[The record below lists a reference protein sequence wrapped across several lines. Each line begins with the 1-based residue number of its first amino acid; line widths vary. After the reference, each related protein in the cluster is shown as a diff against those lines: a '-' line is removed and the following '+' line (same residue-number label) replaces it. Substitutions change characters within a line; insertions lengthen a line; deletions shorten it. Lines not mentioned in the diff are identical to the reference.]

1 MSQDLLNFL
10 FIGATF
16 GLYIFIA
23 VTSRAS
29 STKEYYTAGGG
40 VSPFANGM
48 ATAADWMS
56 AATFISMAG
65 TVAISGYDA
74 SRFLMG
80 WTGGFVL
87 LTVLMVPY
95 LRKFNK
101 PTVPDFI
108 GDRYYSRTARGVA
121 VVCAIFIC
129 MTYIMGQMRGVGV
142 VFSQL
147 FGIEIQSGVLV
158 GASIVFIYAGLGG
171 MKGITYTQVAQY
183 CVMAFSYTIPAI
195 FIAIALTNNFIPQL
209 GLIGDFTAEGA
220 KVPFLEKLNNI
231 NTELGFSEFTA
242 GKLDTVNMFCITA
255 ALMCGTAGL
264 PHVIVRFFTVKNV
277 ASVRKSACWT
287 LAFIAVIYLTAPTI
301 GSFARVN
308 LITTLHESSYEK
320 APYWFKDFEETG
332 QMAWVDK
339 NGDGKIQYFGPGK
352 SELNSNSVFIGKG
365 PLYPADD
372 APESQRFG
380 SLGQRLIANKAD
392 MTNPNELWFGND
404 IMVMA
409 NPHMAGLP
417 KWVIALLMAGCIAAA
432 LSTAAG
438 LLLVLSTSIS
448 HDLMKKI
455 VKPTLSDKEEVN
467 YARAASFVALA
478 VAAYFGIN
486 PPSAFIAKTVAFAFG
501 LAASSFFPTL
511 LIGIFFKRINKQGA
525 IWGMLAGIVF
535 TISYIVYFQFLGGTA
550 DQYLWGITPEG
561 IGFIGMLI
569 NFLVAFT
576 VSYLTPA
583 PPAEIQRMVESIH
596 LPGPTRALT
605 GEEAEERQA
614 GVGGEGI

>member
-1 MSQDLLNFL
+1 MTQDHWNFL
-10 FIGATF
+10 FIGLSFAV
-16 GLYIFIA
+16 YIGIA
-23 VTSRAS
+23 LKSRAA

-65 TVAISGYDA
+65 TVAIAGYDA

-87 LTVLMVPY
+87 LTVLMVPF
-95 LRKFNK
+95 LRKFGK
-101 PTVPDFI
+101 ATVPDFV
-108 GDRYYSRTARGVA
+108 GDRYYSRLARGVA
-121 VVCAIFIC
+121 VICAIFIC

-147 FGIEIQSGVLV
+147 FGIGIPAGVLI
-158 GASIVFIYAGLGG
+158 GAGIVFFYAGLGG

-183 CVMAFSYTIPAI
+183 CVMAFAYTIPAV
-195 FIAIALTNNFIPQL
+195 FIAMALTGNVIPQL
-209 GLIGDFTAEGA
+209 GLIGNYTAGDQA
-220 KVPFLEKLNNI
+220 VPFLEKLNNI
-231 NTELGFSEFTA
+231 NHELGFAEYTE
-242 GKLDTVNMFCITA
+242 GKLKTIDMFCITA

-264 PHVIVRFFTVKNV
+264 PHVIVRFFTVKDV
-277 ASVRKSACWT
+277 KSVRKSACWT

-301 GSFARVN
+301 GAFSRVN
-308 LITTLHESSYEK
+308 LIEKLNNTSYQE
-320 APYWFKDFEETG
+320 APAWFKDFEKTG

-339 NGDGKIQYFGPGK
+339 NNDGIIQYFGPAK
-352 SELNSNSVFIGKG
+352 SEEGTSSPFIGKA
-365 PLYPADD
+365 PEYPPVGS
-372 APESQRFG
+372 PESQLVG
-380 SLGQRLIANKAD
+380 VHGERLLKNKTD
-392 MTNPNELWFGND
+392 NTNPNELWFGND

-417 KWVIALLMAGCIAAA
+417 MWVIGLLMAGCIAAA

-455 VKPTLSDKEEVN
+455 VKPDLSDKEEVN
-467 YARAASFVALA
+467 YARIAAFAALA
-478 VAAYFGIN
+478 VAAWFGIN

-511 LIGIFFKRINKQGA
+511 LMGIFFKRVNKEGA
-525 IWGMLAGIVF
+525 IAGMIAGITF
-535 TISYIVYFQFLGGTA
+535 TAGYIIYFQFLNDRGTPLLF
-550 DQYLWGITPEG
+550 DISPEG
-561 IGFIGMLI
+561 IGSIGMLL
-569 NFLVAFT
+569 NFVVAFV
-576 VSYLTPA
+576 VSAFTPA
-583 PPAEIQRMVESIH
+583 PPQDVQEMVENIR
-596 LPGPTRALT
+596 LPNTDDDEDLPIAH
-605 GEEAEERQA
+605 
-614 GVGGEGI
+614 

>member
-1 MSQDLLNFL
+1 MDQETLNFI
-10 FIGATF
+10 FIGLSFA
-16 GLYIFIA
+16 LYIVIA
-23 VTSRAS
+23 LRSRAG

-101 PTVPDFI
+101 ATVPDFI
-108 GDRYYSRTARGVA
+108 GDRYYSKLARGVA

-147 FGIEIQSGVLV
+147 FGIGIPAGVLA
-158 GASIVFIYAGLGG
+158 GSAIVFVYAGLGG

-183 CVMAFSYTIPAI
+183 CVMAFAYTIPAI
-195 FIAIALTNNFIPQL
+195 FIAMALTGNVIPQL
-209 GLIGDFTAEGA
+209 GLIGNYTAGEEA
-220 KVPFLEKLNNI
+220 VPFLQKLNAI
-231 NTELGFSEFTA
+231 NAELGFAEYTS
-242 GKLDTVNMFCITA
+242 GKLSTMNMFCITA

-264 PHVIVRFFTVKNV
+264 PHVIVRFFTVKDV
-277 ASVRKSACWT
+277 QSVRKSACWT
-287 LAFIAVIYLTAPTI
+287 LLFIAVVYLTAPTI
-301 GSFARVN
+301 GAFSRVN
-308 LITTLHESSYEK
+308 LIEKLHDTSYAEV
-320 APYWFKDFEETG
+320 PSWFKQFEATG

-339 NGDGKIQYFGPGK
+339 NNDGRIQYFGPAQSTTGTF
-352 SELNSNSVFIGKG
+352 SVFIGKG
-365 PLYPADD
+365 PIYPADD
-372 APESQRFG
+372 TLESQRFG
-380 SLGQRLIANKAD
+380 IHGQRLIANKAD
-392 MTNPNELWFGND
+392 RSNPNELYFGND

-409 NPHMAGLP
+409 NPYMAGLP
-417 KWVIALLMAGCIAAA
+417 MWVIALLMAGCIAAA

-455 VKPTLSDKEEVN
+455 IKPDLTDKEEVT
-467 YARAASFVALA
+467 YARIASFVALA
-478 VAAYFGIN
+478 AAAYFGIN

-511 LIGIFFKRINKQGA
+511 LMGIFTTRINQAGGIA
-525 IWGMLAGIVF
+525 GMVMGITF
-535 TISYIVYFQFLGGTA
+535 TSSYIVYFQFLGGSA
-550 DQYLWGITPEG
+550 DQYLFGITPEG
-561 IGFIGMLI
+561 IGFVGMLI
-569 NFLVAFT
+569 NFATAFCVSAFT
-576 VSYLTPA
+576 A
-583 PPAEIQRMVESIH
+583 KIPAEVAAMVDEIH
-596 LPGPTRALT
+596 VPT
-605 GEEAEERQA
+605 GA
-614 GVGGEGI
+614 GNAQDHEH

>member
-1 MSQDLLNFL
+1 MTQGTLNFI
-10 FIGATF
+10 FIGITF
-16 GLYIFIA
+16 AVYITIA
-23 VTSRAS
+23 FRSRAT
-29 STKEYYTAGGG
+29 STKEYYIAGGG

-65 TVAISGYDA
+65 TVAITGYDA

-101 PTVPDFI
+101 ATVPDFV
-108 GDRYYSRTARGVA
+108 GDRYYSKVARGVA

-147 FGIEIQSGVLV
+147 FGIGIPAGVLT
-158 GASIVFIYAGLGG
+158 GAAIVLVYAGMGG

-183 CVMAFSYTIPAI
+183 TVMAFSYTIPAI
-195 FIAIALTNNFIPQL
+195 FIAMAMTGNVIPQL
-209 GLIGDFTAEGA
+209 GLIGNYNVNGEV
-220 KVPFLEKLNNI
+220 VPFLQKLNNI
-231 NTELGFSEFTA
+231 NFELGFQEYTS
-242 GKLDTVNMFCITA
+242 GKMSTINMFCITA

-264 PHVIVRFFTVKNV
+264 PHVIVRFFTVKDV
-277 ASVRKSACWT
+277 KAVRKSACWT
-287 LAFIAVIYLTAPTI
+287 LTFIAVIYLTAPTI
-301 GSFARVN
+301 GAFARVN
-308 LITTLHESSYEK
+308 LIENLHNTQYEEAPEWFSSFEK
-320 APYWFKDFEETG
+320 TG

-339 NGDGKIQYFGPGK
+339 NGDGAIQYFGPGT
-352 SELNSNSVFIGKG
+352 SSSNSNSVFHGSG
-365 PLYPADD
+365 PAYPGYD
-372 APESQRFG
+372 APESQRIG
-380 SLGQRLIANKAD
+380 PQGQRLLANKAD
-392 MTNPNELWFGND
+392 LSNPNELYFGND

-409 NPHMAGLP
+409 NPYMAGLP
-417 KWVIALLMAGCIAAA
+417 MWVIALLMAGCIAAA

-455 VKPTLSDKEEVN
+455 IKPDLSDREEVN
-467 YARAASFVALA
+467 YARFASFIALA

-511 LIGIFFKRINKQGA
+511 LMGIFSKRVNREGGIA
-525 IWGMLAGIVF
+525 GMFCGIAF
-535 TISYIVYFQFLGGTA
+535 TSGYIIYFQFLGGQA
-550 DQYLWGITPEG
+550 EHLFFDITPEG
-561 IGFIGMLI
+561 IGFVGMFI
-569 NFLVAFT
+569 NFAVTFIVSAFT
-576 VSYLTPA
+576 PR
-583 PPAEIQRMVESIH
+583 PPIDVQEMVENIH
-596 LPGPTRALT
+596 IPTGASET
-605 GEEAEERQA
+605 KQNDFE
-614 GVGGEGI
+614 I

>member
-1 MSQDLLNFL
+1 MTQDTLNFI
-10 FIGATF
+10 FIGLSFA
-16 GLYIFIA
+16 LYIGIA
-23 VTSRAS
+23 FRSKAG

-101 PTVPDFI
+101 ATVPDFV
-108 GDRYYSRTARGVA
+108 GDRYYSKLARGVA
-121 VVCAIFIC
+121 VGCAIFIC

-147 FGIEIQSGVLV
+147 FGISITSGVITG
-158 GASIVFIYAGLGG
+158 GAIVFFYAGLGG

-183 CVMAFSYTIPAI
+183 SVMAFAYTIPAI
-195 FIAIALTNNFIPQL
+195 FIAMALTGNVIPQL
-209 GLIGDFTAEGA
+209 GLIGNYTAGDEI
-220 KVPFLEKLNNI
+220 VPFLQKMNNI
-231 NTELGFSEFTA
+231 NTELGFSEYTS
-242 GKLDTVNMFCITA
+242 GKMSTLNMFCITA

-264 PHVIVRFFTVKNV
+264 PHVIVRFFTVKDV
-277 ASVRKSACWT
+277 RAVRKSACWT

-301 GSFARVN
+301 GAFSRVN
-308 LITTLHESSYEK
+308 LIEKLHDTAYTE
-320 APYWFKDFEETG
+320 APAWFQEFEETG

-339 NGDGKIQYFGPGK
+339 NDDGKIQYYGPGM
-352 SELNSNSVFIGKG
+352 SEAGTFSVFQGKNPDYPTYEAPENQRIGKHG
-365 PLYPADD
+365 
-372 APESQRFG
+372 E
-380 SLGQRLIANKAD
+380 RLLANKAD
-392 MTNPNELWFGND
+392 DSNPNELWFGND

-417 KWVIALLMAGCIAAA
+417 MWVIALLMAGCIAAA

-455 VKPTLSDKEEVN
+455 LKPDLTDKEEVN
-467 YARAASFVALA
+467 YARFASFVALA
-478 VAAYFGIN
+478 VAVYFGIN

-511 LIGIFFKRINKQGA
+511 LMGIFSSRMNKQGA
-525 IWGMLAGIVF
+525 ISGMIAGILF
-535 TISYIVYFQFLGGTA
+535 TFSYITYFQFLDGTP
-550 DQYLWGITPEG
+550 DQYLFGITPEG
-561 IGFIGMLI
+561 IGFVGMLV
-569 NFLVAFT
+569 NFAVAFA
-576 VSYLTPA
+576 VNAFTPR
-583 PPAEIQRMVESIH
+583 PPEHIIEMVENIH
-596 LPGPTRALT
+596 IPSSST
-605 GEEAEERQA
+605 EKEKQDFE
-614 GVGGEGI
+614 I